1 MERRVRG
8 SVLNAYFKFIEKKWD
23 KDGLDQ
29 CSKDIGID
37 FPFKDGQYYHDEI
50 RENILRWLSR
60 VKGPETLPDA
70 GRSVVKN
77 LGILSWL
84 VRFASPQMLAKKFPE
99 NYSEVYTFG
108 RIEVNTEK
116 DNEITLRLYDVNRI
130 KESCSSWLG
139 VCEGAMEMTKREGKA
154 TETKCQVKGD
164 KYCEYII
171 KLQ

>member
-1 MERRVRG
+1 MERKVRG
-8 SVLNAYFKFIEKKWD
+8 SVLNAYFNFIEKKWGHG
-23 KDGLDQ
+23 GLDQ
-29 CSKDIGID
+29 CKVEIGID
-37 FPFKDGQYYHDEI
+37 NPFADGQYYHDEI

-60 VKGPETLPDA
+60 VKGAETIPEA

-77 LGILSWL
+77 LGILSWI
-84 VRFASPQMLAKKFPE
+84 VRYASPQMIAKKFPD

-108 RIEVNTEK
+108 RIESNTDK
-116 DNEITLRLYDVNRI
+116 SDEIVLRLYDVNRI

-139 VCEGAMEMTKREGKA
+139 VCMGALEMTKRKGVV

-164 KYCEYII
+164 KYCEYHI